1 MQTQISEEF
10 KNTPQGKEAND
21 ILRSCVHCGFC
32 TATCPTYQLLGDE
45 LDGPRGR
52 IYLIKQILEGNA
64 VSEKTQTH
72 LDRCL
77 TCRSCET
84 TCPSGVQYG
93 RLIDIGRELVE
104 KKVIRDPLS
113 RFKRYALRKII
124 PYPERFSALLA
135 VAQIA
140 KPFLPGHLKAKIP
153 VRAPLQK
160 HTIVLENQ
168 SSQHSVQQ
176 EKVQAEKG
184 LRRMLLLEG
193 CVQSVS
199 TPGTNSSARNL
210 LQKLGIQLFSIPAA
224 GCCGAVSHHL
234 SAQEEGLD
242 FMRNNIDAW
251 WPFVGEQAVEEKRAE
266 AIVIT
271 ASGCGAQVKEYGYLL
286 KHDKAYADKAQRVS
300 ELAKDISE
308 ILQDEIAA
316 DTKINNKGKKIA
328 FHSPCTLQHGQKL
341 DGVVEGILHRSGFE
355 LTPVNDAHLCCGSA
369 GTYSIMQPEL
379 SQQLLHNKLD
389 SLQKCSPEI
398 IVTANI
404 GCQMHLQSKA
414 KVPVQHWIELLDD
427 VVL

>member
-135 VAQIA
+135 VRRLLNRSCLVI
-140 KPFLPGHLKAKIP
+140 LKLKY
-153 VRAPLQK
+153 
-160 HTIVLENQ
+160 
-168 SSQHSVQQ
+168 
-176 EKVQAEKG
+176 
-184 LRRMLLLEG
+184 LLEHHFK
-193 CVQSVS
+193 S
-199 TPGTNSSARNL
+199 TP
-210 LQKLGIQLFSIPAA
+210 
-224 GCCGAVSHHL
+224 
-234 SAQEEGLD
+234 
-242 FMRNNIDAW
+242 
-251 WPFVGEQAVEEKRAE
+251 
-266 AIVIT
+266 
-271 ASGCGAQVKEYGYLL
+271 
-286 KHDKAYADKAQRVS
+286 
-300 ELAKDISE
+300 
-308 ILQDEIAA
+308 
-316 DTKINNKGKKIA
+316 
-328 FHSPCTLQHGQKL
+328 
-341 DGVVEGILHRSGFE
+341 
-355 LTPVNDAHLCCGSA
+355 
-369 GTYSIMQPEL
+369 
-379 SQQLLHNKLD
+379 
-389 SLQKCSPEI
+389 
-398 IVTANI
+398 
-404 GCQMHLQSKA
+404 
-414 KVPVQHWIELLDD
+414 
-427 VVL
+427 